1 MTSGQ
6 FTSTPIDSIIVASD
20 RQRTEVAGVP
30 DLARSIAAVGLINPI
45 VVSRDT
51 NILVAGECRLTA
63 CTSIGWT
70 HIPVHWAEDLSE
82 DELHLIELEE
92 NVKRTPL
99 NWQDHCAAVARYHEL
114 NQSRE
119 PDWTATRTAESLG
132 ISERQVSSRR
142 AVQAAIV
149 AGDPMVLAADKYSVA
164 RGIVERKAN
173 RAKESD
179 LESMDDMLATPQ
191 ASPEAIVR
199 ADAVES
205 HTSYLEESPDPLDEI
220 PSPIHLGEFGDFL
233 SAYSGPRFN
242 FIHCDFPYG
251 INAGDHNQGAAD
263 KFGGYEDS
271 ADVYWKCLGTLEAFM
286 HDRVAD
292 SAHMM
297 FWYSMEHHTATVERL
312 AAMGWTV
319 NPFPLI
325 WFRSDNSGILPDPK
339 RGGRRTYE
347 TALHCTRGDRHIAQA
362 VSMVKPNPNTKLIHM
377 SEKPLEML
385 AHFFRMFVDETTVML
400 DPTAGSGNAVAQALL
415 MGAKDA
421 VGVERDA
428 GFHADAVRNVN
439 NLLEE

>member
-6 FTSTPIDSIIVASD
+6 FTSTPIDSIVIAPD

-30 DLARSIAAVGLINPI
+30 ELARSIAAVGLINPI

-63 CTSIGWT
+63 CMSLGWT
-70 HIPVHWAEDLSE
+70 HIPVHWAEDLPE

-99 NWQDHCAAVARYHEL
+99 AWQDHCAAVARYHEL
-114 NQSRE
+114 NAARD

-149 AGDPMVLAADKYSVA
+149 AGDPMVLGADKYSVA

-173 RAKESD
+173 RAKEAD
-179 LESMDDMLATPQ
+179 LESMDDMLGTPQ
-191 ASPEAIVR
+191 VTPAAVARTDAAEAHTTYEPE
-199 ADAVES
+199 DELDLP
-205 HTSYLEESPDPLDEI
+205 SYI
-220 PSPIHLGEFGDFL
+220 RLGEFNDFID
-233 SAYSGPRFN
+233 AYTGPKFN
-242 FIHCDFPYG
+242 FLHCDFPYG
-251 INAGDHNQGAAD
+251 INAGEHNQGAAG
-263 KFGGYEDS
+263 KFGGYADS
-271 ADVYWKCLGTLEAFM
+271 ADVYWDCLDSLKAAMPTI
-286 HDRVAD
+286 VAD

-297 FWYSMEHHTATVERL
+297 FWYSMEHHARTVEL
-312 AAMGWTV
+312 LTDMGWIV

-362 VSMVKPNPNTKLIHM
+362 VGMVMPNPNTKLIHM
-377 SEKPLEML
+377 SEKPLAML
-385 AHFFRMFVDETTVML
+385 AHFFRMFVDESTVML

-421 VGVERDA
+421 VGVERDPE
-428 GFHADAVRNVN
+428 FHANAERNVN
-439 NLLEE
+439 KLLEE